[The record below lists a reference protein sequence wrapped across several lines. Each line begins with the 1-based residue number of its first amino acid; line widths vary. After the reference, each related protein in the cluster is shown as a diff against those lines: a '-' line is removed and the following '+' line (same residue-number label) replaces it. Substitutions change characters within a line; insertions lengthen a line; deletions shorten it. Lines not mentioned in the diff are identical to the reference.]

1 MLEKNEKTTT
11 YLVGYTITG
20 DDDAKNRLREEL
32 RKGLEGIEGAESINQ
47 SMLKYPNTDDF
58 WNKIKKVCQKA
69 ETNAGNVPFEKGD
82 FVKVYCNSHLCR
94 FTTKNTA
101 IEDIEDCIIERL
113 VYGSV
118 D

>member
-1 MLEKNEKTTT
+1 MLEKNEKATT

-20 DDDAKNRLREEL
+20 DDDEKNRLREEL

-47 SMLKYPNTDDF
+47 SMLKYPNVNDF
-58 WNKIKKVCQKA
+58 WKRIKEVYQ
-69 ETNAGNVPFEKGD
+69 NAVKDAGDVPFEKGD
-82 FVKVYCNSHLCR
+82 FVKVYYNSHLR
-94 FTTKNTA
+94 GLTTKNTA
-101 IEDIEDCIIERL
+101 IEDIEDRIIERL